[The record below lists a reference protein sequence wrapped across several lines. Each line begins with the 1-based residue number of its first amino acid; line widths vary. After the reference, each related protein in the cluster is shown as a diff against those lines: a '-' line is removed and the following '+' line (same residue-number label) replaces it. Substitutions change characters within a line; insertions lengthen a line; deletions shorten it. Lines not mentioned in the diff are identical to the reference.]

1 MYSRGMH
8 GERKKK
14 TCDHRDAN
22 QWCFYVTKEQMLPKH
37 QKTIGIS
44 SLEEISKVCDISELK
59 VTVEDSMSEIE
70 VLKATLQI

>member
-1 MYSRGMH
+1 
-8 GERKKK
+8 
-14 TCDHRDAN
+14 
-22 QWCFYVTKEQMLPKH
+22 MLPKH

-44 SLEEISKVCDISELK
+44 FLEKIAKVCDISELK